1 MRFVLIVTIFAA
13 AQAAHASAAA
23 SRNGYDTEV
32 MTFSPEGRLH
42 QVEYAQTA
50 SLSGTPIVGLQGK
63 NCAVLAARK
72 RVADGAVAA
81 STSSFFKL
89 GNNWCGITGYSSD
102 AVHLANIIQL
112 KALEHNK
119 VHGYA
124 ASGSL
129 LARHAAD
136 VAQASTQNVRQRPL
150 ATTCLLL
157 HAAGITRIDPT
168 GGSYDVWGCAIGK
181 GMGSASTWLEQR

>member
-1 MRFVLIVTIFAA
+1 MRFTLRATIFATTLA
-13 AQAAHASAAA
+13 ALASAAA

-50 SLSGTPIVGLQGK
+50 SLSGTPIVALQGK
-63 NCAVLAARK
+63 SCAVLAARK
-72 RVADGAVAA
+72 RIADGAVAA

-119 VHGYA
+119 VP
-124 ASGSL
+124 S
-129 LARHAAD
+129 
-136 VAQASTQNVRQRPL
+136 
-150 ATTCLLL
+150 
-157 HAAGITRIDPT
+157 
-168 GGSYDVWGCAIGK
+168 
-181 GMGSASTWLEQR
+181 